1 MITPGSHT
9 VVYGATPTF
18 TVVPNIGYNVSA
30 LQVNGSSV
38 AITPNNVGVVTHTLN
53 PVSANVTVSATMA
66 IKTYTITASAG
77 ANGTITPSGT
87 ATLNYGA
94 SSQVY
99 QFNPAAGYVV
109 DNVTIDGVAMG
120 ALPSYQFANV
130 TANHTINVTFKLIE
144 CEIPMNTYTSLI
156 TQTTATFNWN
166 ATGATSYSV
175 QYKKVSE
182 PNFTLVNNVN
192 NTWLD
197 VIDLTANTQYMWQVR
212 SNCSA
217 TNSSDWSM
225 ITTFVT
231 LPELPISVDEY
242 DLSNLQVYGYYS
254 DLFIINNGA
263 FALENAEIYDSYGK
277 LVYSTTLNSN
287 SEVIN
292 LDVATGIYFVK
303 VYTTQGAA
311 AYKVHITK

>member
-1 MITPGSHT
+1 
-9 VVYGATPTF
+9 
-18 TVVPNIGYNVSA
+18 
-30 LQVNGSSV
+30 L
-38 AITPNNVGVVTHTLN
+38 L
-53 PVSANVTVSATMA
+53 
-66 IKTYTITASAG
+66 
-77 ANGTITPSGT
+77 
-87 ATLNYGA
+87 
-94 SSQVY
+94 
-99 QFNPAAGYVV
+99 
-109 DNVTIDGVAMG
+109 
-120 ALPSYQFANV
+120 
-130 TANHTINVTFKLIE
+130 
-144 CEIPMNTYTSLI
+144 
-156 TQTTATFNWN
+156 
-166 ATGATSYSV
+166 
-175 QYKKVSE
+175 
-182 PNFTLVNNVN
+182 NNVN

-197 VIDLTANTQYMWQVR
+197 VIYLTANTQYMWQVR